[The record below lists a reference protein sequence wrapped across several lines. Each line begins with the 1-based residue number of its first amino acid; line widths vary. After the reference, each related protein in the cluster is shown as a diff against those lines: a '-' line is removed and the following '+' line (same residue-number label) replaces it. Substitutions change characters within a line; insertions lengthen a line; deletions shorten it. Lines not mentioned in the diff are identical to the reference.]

1 MSERLADVLEGY
13 LDLRW
18 RMNPVEGTF
27 VGRPEF
33 DAELPHFDSASLR
46 EYAAALRAYTSSLE
60 EVEADSLDDEIDRTA
75 TLHAARHD
83 LLVLEREKPH
93 ARNPSHALLT
103 ALNGIHLLL
112 VRDASDPGQRASALV
127 ARVQALPRFLDE
139 AAAALTEPRAVFFD
153 TARAMVAGGVALLR
167 DGLVKTT
174 LPVSDPV
181 ALATA
186 RDGAIDALHRYG
198 DALALMEPS
207 SEEAAGIGRE
217 LFDLK
222 LHTAHM
228 IRENADELLRFG
240 DRLRAEA
247 IAELERV
254 AAEIRP
260 NVPWRDVVRDLRED
274 SPTRESAIAEYRDA
288 MRAAREFTVARSLM
302 TVPDGELVVTA
313 TPEFLRALIPFAAYQ
328 GPPAFDGDGRGTFF
342 VTLPAPDEPWRLHCR
357 AELPSTALH
366 EGIPGHHLQIVTAC
380 HLPRTVRRVLSSPA
394 AQEGWALYCE
404 NLMVEEGFV
413 SDPAARFFQLH
424 HLLWRALR
432 VILDV
437 SLHTKG
443 MSVDRAAA
451 ILRDDLG
458 LDEAAARAEAVR
470 YCAFPTYQLCYALG
484 RRDILRLRDDAR
496 EARGALFSL
505 RGFHDELLAYG
516 ALPTPLA
523 RWGMGLA

>member
-1 MSERLADVLEGY
+1 VSERLADVLEGY

-18 RMNPVEGTF
+18 RINPVEGTY
-27 VGRPEF
+27 VGRHEF
-33 DAELPHFDSASLR
+33 DSELPHFDAASLR
-46 EYAAALRAYTSSLE
+46 EYTAAMRAYASSLE
-60 EVEADSLDDEIDRTA
+60 EAEADSLDDEIDRTA

-83 LLVLEREKPH
+83 LLVLEQEKPH
-93 ARNPSHALLT
+93 ARNASHALLY

-112 VRDASDPGQRASALV
+112 VRDSDDATHRAAALL
-127 ARVQALPRFLDE
+127 ARIQALPRFLDE
-139 AAAALTEPRAVFFD
+139 AAAALTEPCSVFLD
-153 TARAMVAGGVALLR
+153 TARAMIAGGISLLR
-167 DGLVKTT
+167 EGLAAAAI
-174 LPVSDPV
+174 PGMNPI
-181 ALATA
+181 ALAEA
-186 RDGAIDALHRYG
+186 RDAAIDALHRYG

-207 SEEAAGIGRE
+207 ADAAPGIGRE

-240 DRLRAEA
+240 ERLRTEA
-247 IAELERV
+247 IAELERL
-254 AAEIRP
+254 AAELRP
-260 NVPWRDVVRDLRED
+260 GTPWRDVVRTLRED
-274 SPTRESAIAEYRDA
+274 TPTRETAIDEYRGA
-288 MRAAREFTVARSLM
+288 MRAAHEFTVERGLVS
-302 TVPDGELVVTA
+302 VPDGELIVA
-313 TPEFLRALIPFAAYQ
+313 PTPDFLRALIPFAAYQ
-328 GPPAFDGDGRGTFF
+328 GPAAFDGDARGTFF
-342 VTLPAPDEPWRLHCR
+342 VTLPRPGEPWRLHCR
-357 AELPSTALH
+357 AELQSTALH
-366 EGIPGHHLQIVTAC
+366 EGVPGHHLQIVTASR
-380 HLPRTVRRVLSSPA
+380 LPRPVRRVLSSPA

-404 NLMVEEGFV
+404 NLMAEQGFI
-413 SDPAARFFQLH
+413 SDLASRFFQVH

-443 MSVDRAAA
+443 MTVDKAASL
-451 ILRDDLG
+451 LRDELSIEEG
-458 LDEAAARAEAVR
+458 AARAEAVR

-496 EARGALFSL
+496 EARGAMFSL

>member
-18 RMNPVEGTF
+18 RINPVEGTY
-27 VGRPEF
+27 VGRHEF
-33 DAELPHFDSASLR
+33 DSELPRFDAASLR
-46 EYAAALRAYTSSLE
+46 EYAAALRSYTSSLE
-60 EVEADSLDDEIDRTA
+60 EVEAATLDDEIDRTA

-93 ARNPSHALLT
+93 ARNPTHALLY

-112 VRDASDPGQRASALV
+112 VRSADDEAGRGAALL
-127 ARVQALPRFLDE
+127 ARVRALPRFLDE
-139 AAAALTEPRAVFFD
+139 AAAALTEPQAVFLE
-153 TARAMVAGGVALLR
+153 TAQAMIAGGVSLLR
-167 DGLVKTT
+167 DGLSRTALT
-174 LPVSDPV
+174 IDAI
-181 ALATA
+181 ALAEA
-186 RDGAIDALHRYG
+186 RDAGVDALHRYG
-198 DALALMEPS
+198 DALALMEP
-207 SEEAAGIGRE
+207 AGDQGFGIGRE

-240 DRLRAEA
+240 ERLRADA
-247 IAELERV
+247 IAELERLAV
-254 AAEIRP
+254 ELRP
-260 NVPWRDVVRDLRED
+260 NTSWREVVRALRED
-274 SPTRESAIAEYRDA
+274 TPTRDSAIDEYRSA
-288 MRAAREFTVARSLM
+288 MSAALAFTVERGLV
-302 TVPDGELVVTA
+302 TVPQGELLVTP
-313 TPEFLRALIPFAAYQ
+313 TPDFLRALIPFAAYQ
-328 GPPAFDGDGRGTFF
+328 GPAAFDGDARGTFF
-342 VTLPAPDEPWRLHCR
+342 VTLPQPHEPWRLHCR

-380 HLPRTVRRVLSSPA
+380 ALPRHVRRVLSSPA
-394 AQEGWALYCE
+394 SQEGWALYCE
-404 NLMVEEGFV
+404 NLMAEQGFIG
-413 SDPAARFFQLH
+413 DPAARFFQVH

-443 MSVDRAAA
+443 MTVDKATE
-451 ILRDDLG
+451 ILRSELG
-458 LDEAAARAEAVR
+458 LEESIARAEAVR

-484 RRDILRLRDDAR
+484 RREILRLRDDAR
-496 EARGALFSL
+496 EARGAMFSL
-505 RGFHDELLAYG
+505 RAFHDELLSYG

>member
-1 MSERLADVLEGY
+1 VSERLADVLEGY

-18 RMNPVEGTF
+18 RINPVEGTY
-27 VGRPEF
+27 VGRHEF
-33 DAELPHFDSASLR
+33 DSQLPHFDAASLR
-46 EYAAALRAYTSSLE
+46 EYDAALRAYASSLE
-60 EVEADSLDDEIDRTA
+60 EAEAASLDDEIDRTA
-75 TLHAARHD
+75 ALHAARHD

-93 ARNPSHALLT
+93 ARNPSHALLS

-112 VRDASDPGQRASALV
+112 VRDSDDAAHRVAALL
-127 ARVQALPRFLDE
+127 ARIQSLPRFLDE
-139 AAAALTEPRAVFFD
+139 AAAALTEPWAVFFD
-153 TARAMVAGGVALLR
+153 TARAMVIGGVSLLR
-167 DGLVKTT
+167 EGLAAAA
-174 LPVSDPV
+174 LPGFDSM
-181 ALATA
+181 ALTDA
-186 RDGAIDALHRYG
+186 RDAGIDALHRYA
-198 DALALMEPS
+198 DALALMEPGA
-207 SEEAAGIGRE
+207 EATSGIGRD

-240 DRLRAEA
+240 ERLRMEA

-254 AAEIRP
+254 AAELRP
-260 NVPWRDVVRDLRED
+260 NTPWRDVVRMLRED
-274 SPTRESAIAEYRDA
+274 TPTRETAIEEYRGA
-288 MRAAREFTVARSLM
+288 MRAAHEFTLERALV
-302 TVPDGELVVTA
+302 TVPDGELVVA
-313 TPEFLRALIPFAAYQ
+313 PTPDFLRALIPFAAYQ
-328 GPPAFDGDGRGTFF
+328 GPAAFNGDARGTFF
-342 VTLPAPDEPWRLHCR
+342 VTLPHVGEPWRLHCR

-366 EGIPGHHLQIVTAC
+366 EGVPGHHLQIVTANR
-380 HLPRTVRRVLSSPA
+380 LPRSVRRVLSSPA

-404 NLMVEEGFV
+404 NLMAEQGFIR
-413 SDPAARFFQLH
+413 DPAARFFQVH

-443 MSVDRAAA
+443 MTVDKAAA
-451 ILRDDLG
+451 LLRDELS
-458 LDEAAARAEAVR
+458 LDEGAARAEAVR

-484 RRDILRLRDDAR
+484 RREILRLRDDAR
-496 EARGALFSL
+496 EARGAMFSL

>member
-1 MSERLADVLEGY
+1 MTELADVLEGY

-18 RMNPVEGTF
+18 RINPVEGTY
-27 VGRPEF
+27 VGRREF
-33 DAELPHFDSASLR
+33 DSELPRLDPASLR
-46 EYAAALRAYTSSLE
+46 EYAAALRSYAASLE
-60 EVEADSLDDEIDRTA
+60 EVEAPSLDDEIDRTA

-93 ARNPSHALLT
+93 ARNPTHALLY

-112 VRDASDPGQRASALV
+112 ARDSDDPARRGSALL
-127 ARVQALPRFLDE
+127 ARLQAMPRFLDE
-139 AAAALTEPRAVFFD
+139 AAAALTEPRAVFLD
-153 TARAMVAGGVALLR
+153 TARAMIAGGVSLLR
-167 DGLVKTT
+167 DGLAKVS
-174 LPVSDPV
+174 LPIDPI
-181 ALATA
+181 ALAEA
-186 RDGAIDALHRYG
+186 RDAAIDALHRYG
-198 DALALMEPS
+198 DALALMEPAG
-207 SEEAAGIGRE
+207 ERDFGIGRE

-240 DRLRAEA
+240 ERLRAEA
-247 IAELERV
+247 IEQLERLAAEL
-254 AAEIRP
+254 RP
-260 NVPWRDVVRDLRED
+260 NTAWRDVVRFLRED
-274 SPTRESAIAEYRDA
+274 TPTRDTAVDEYRSA
-288 MRAAREFTVARSLM
+288 MRAALDFTVERGLV
-302 TVPDGELVVTA
+302 TVPDGELLVSP
-313 TPEFLRALIPFAAYQ
+313 TPDFLRALIPFAAYQ
-328 GPPAFDGDGRGTFF
+328 GPAAFDGDARGTFF
-342 VTLPAPDEPWRLHCR
+342 VTLPQPHEAWRLHCR

-380 HLPRTVRRVLSSPA
+380 ALPRPVRRVLSSPA

-404 NLMVEEGFV
+404 NLMAEQGFI
-413 SDPAARFFQLH
+413 SDPAARFFQVH

-443 MSVDRAAA
+443 MTVDTAAA
-451 ILRDDLG
+451 ILRDELG
-458 LDEAAARAEAVR
+458 LEESAARSEAVR

-484 RRDILRLRDDAR
+484 RREILSLRDDAR
-496 EARGALFSL
+496 EARGAMFSL
-505 RGFHDELLAYG
+505 RAFHDELLSYG

>member
-18 RMNPVEGTF
+18 RINPVEGTY
-27 VGRPEF
+27 VGRHEF
-33 DAELPHFDSASLR
+33 DSELPHFDAASIR
-46 EYAAALRAYTSSLE
+46 EYIAALRAYTSSLE
-60 EVEADSLDDEIDRTA
+60 EVEADALEDEIDRTA
-75 TLHAARHD
+75 ALHAARHD

-93 ARNPSHALLT
+93 ARNPSHALLY

-112 VRDASDPGQRASALV
+112 VRDTDDAARRSAALL
-127 ARVQALPRFLDE
+127 ARVQALPSFLDE
-139 AAAALTEPRAVFFD
+139 ATAALTEPRAVFFD
-153 TARAMVAGGVALLR
+153 TARAMIAGGVSLIREGLAAAAL
-167 DGLVKTT
+167 
-174 LPVSDPV
+174 SSADPI
-181 ALATA
+181 ALAEA
-186 RDGAIDALHRYG
+186 RDAAVDALHRYG
-198 DALALMEPS
+198 DALALMAPNAEVAS
-207 SEEAAGIGRE
+207 GIGRD

-240 DRLRAEA
+240 ERLRREA
-247 IAELERV
+247 VAELERL
-254 AAEIRP
+254 APELRA
-260 NVPWRDVVRDLRED
+260 NTPWRDVVRMLRENT
-274 SPTRESAIAEYRDA
+274 PTRDTAIDEYRDA
-288 MRAAREFTVARSLM
+288 MRAAHEFTVDRALV
-302 TVPDGELVVTA
+302 TVPDGELVVA
-313 TPEFLRALIPFAAYQ
+313 PTPDFLRALIPFAAYQ
-328 GPPAFDGDGRGTFF
+328 GPAAFDGDGRGTFF
-342 VTLPAPDEPWRLHCR
+342 VTLPRAGEPWRLHCR

-366 EGIPGHHLQIVTAC
+366 EGVPGHHLQIVTANF
-380 HLPRTVRRVLSSPA
+380 LPRPVRRVLSSPA

-404 NLMVEEGFV
+404 NLMAEQGFI
-413 SDPAARFFQLH
+413 SDPAARFFQVH

-443 MSVDRAAA
+443 MTVDTATV
-451 ILRDDLG
+451 ILRDELS
-458 LDEAAARAEAVR
+458 LEESAARAEAVR

-484 RRDILRLRDDAR
+484 RREILRLRDNAR
-496 EARGALFSL
+496 EARGAMFSL

>member
-18 RMNPVEGTF
+18 RINPVEGTF
-27 VGRPEF
+27 VGRHEF
-33 DAELPHFDSASLR
+33 DSELPHFDAASLR
-46 EYAAALRAYTSSLE
+46 EYAAALRAYASSLE

-93 ARNPSHALLT
+93 ARNPAHALLS

-112 VRDASDPGQRASALV
+112 VRPSDDEKRRGASLL
-127 ARVQALPRFLDE
+127 ARVQELPRFLDE
-139 AAAALTEPRAVFFD
+139 AASALTEPRAVFFE
-153 TARAMVAGGVALLR
+153 TARAMIAGGVSLFR
-167 DGLVKTT
+167 DGLAKTALT
-174 LPVSDPV
+174 VDPI
-181 ALATA
+181 ALAEA
-186 RDGAIDALHRYG
+186 RDAAIDALHRYG
-198 DALALMEPS
+198 DSLALGEP
-207 SEEAAGIGRE
+207 AGDDDGFGVGRE

-240 DRLRAEA
+240 ERLRTEA
-247 IAELERV
+247 IAELERL
-254 AAEIRP
+254 AATLRP
-260 NVPWRDVVRDLRED
+260 KTPWRDVVRELRED
-274 SPTRESAIAEYRDA
+274 TPTRDTAVDEYRSA
-288 MRAAREFTVARSLM
+288 MGSALQFTVERGLV
-302 TVPDGELVVTA
+302 TVPDGELVVA
-313 TPEFLRALIPFAAYQ
+313 PTPDFLRALIPFAAYQ
-328 GPPAFDGDGRGTFF
+328 GPAAFDGDARGTFF
-342 VTLPAPDEPWRLHCR
+342 VTLPKPNEPWRLHCR

-380 HLPRTVRRVLSSPA
+380 ALPRRIRRVLSSPA
-394 AQEGWALYCE
+394 SQEGWALYCE
-404 NLMVEEGFV
+404 NLMAEQGFIGE
-413 SDPAARFFQLH
+413 PAARFFQVH

-443 MSVDRAAA
+443 MTVDKAAA
-451 ILRDDLG
+451 ILRDELG
-458 LDEAAARAEAVR
+458 LEESAARAEAVR
-470 YCAFPTYQLCYALG
+470 YCAYPTYQLCYAVG
-484 RRDILRLRDDAR
+484 RREILRLRDDAR
-496 EARGALFSL
+496 EARGAMFSL
-505 RGFHDELLAYG
+505 RAFHDELLSYG

>member
-18 RMNPVEGTF
+18 RINPVEGTF
-27 VGRPEF
+27 VGRHEF
-33 DAELPHFDSASLR
+33 DSELPRFDSASLR
-46 EYAAALRAYTSSLE
+46 EYGAALRSYTSSLE
-60 EVEADSLDDEIDRTA
+60 EVEADTLDDEIDRTA

-93 ARNPSHALLT
+93 ARNPTHALLY

-112 VRDASDPGQRASALV
+112 VRPSDNESQRGAALLG
-127 ARVQALPRFLDE
+127 RVQALPRFLDE
-139 AAAALTEPRAVFFD
+139 AASALTEPRAVFVD
-153 TARAMVAGGVALLR
+153 TARAMIAGGVSLLR
-167 DGLVKTT
+167 DGLARTA
-174 LPVSDPV
+174 LMIDPI
-181 ALATA
+181 ALTEA
-186 RDGAIDALHRYG
+186 RDAAIDALHRYG
-198 DALALMEPS
+198 DALALMEP
-207 SEEAAGIGRE
+207 AGDDGFGIGRE

-240 DRLRAEA
+240 ERLRTEA
-247 IAELERV
+247 IAELERLAGEV
-254 AAEIRP
+254 QP
-260 NVPWRDVVRDLRED
+260 NTPWRDVVRSLRED
-274 SPTRESAIAEYRDA
+274 TPTRDTAIDEYRNA
-288 MRAAREFTVARSLM
+288 MSAALDFTVGRGLV
-302 TVPDGELVVTA
+302 TVPEGELVVA
-313 TPEFLRALIPFAAYQ
+313 PTPDFLRALIPFAAYQ
-328 GPPAFDGDGRGTFF
+328 GPAAFDGDARGTFF
-342 VTLPAPDEPWRLHCR
+342 VTLPQPNEPWRLHCR

-380 HLPRTVRRVLSSPA
+380 ALPRHVRRVLASPA

-404 NLMVEEGFV
+404 NLMAEQGFIG
-413 SDPAARFFQLH
+413 DPAARFFQVH

-443 MSVDRAAA
+443 MTVDKAAE
-451 ILRDDLG
+451 ILHTELG
-458 LDEAAARAEAVR
+458 LDEGAARAEAVR
-470 YCAFPTYQLCYALG
+470 YCAFPTYQLCYAVG
-484 RRDILRLRDDAR
+484 RREILRLRDDAR
-496 EARGALFSL
+496 EARGAMFSL
-505 RGFHDELLAYG
+505 RAFHDELLSYG